1 MADNTN
7 TKPKAQSSELGAG
20 TGFTFEDM
28 AGAFFLVALLDE
40 GYAPGIE
47 NRVVAGVSFQQKAFG
62 EPLDDLIVDFRAP
75 SGDKARLSLQVKRSL
90 TISAAVS
97 NTDFREVIAN
107 SWRTLQEQAF
117 RWEQDRVGVA
127 VGDVAIDRSRAFI
140 TLAEI
145 ARASIETEH
154 FVTRFTDGGNASAEV
169 RSVKAEIEAILRNV
183 AGNDYSDADLHHFL
197 ASLVLIHFDFLH
209 DGAVDPAEA
218 MTRLRPC
225 LRGGSAD
232 QAPNLCQPCAGS
244 PAIRE
249 ASRGSTTGRAW
260 SANSRQ
266 HFHFRQQRRCV
277 LTLSA

>member
-1 MADNTN
+1 MLRDLNSPKTASGQPQPDERDEFMADNTN

-75 SGDKARLSLQVKRSL
+75 GGDKARLSLQVKRSL

-107 SWRTLQEQAF
+107 SWRTFQEQGF

-145 ARASIETEH
+145 ARAS
-154 FVTRFTDGGNASAEV
+154 S
-169 RSVKAEIEAILRNV
+169 
-183 AGNDYSDADLHHFL
+183 
-197 ASLVLIHFDFLH
+197 
-209 DGAVDPAEA
+209 
-218 MTRLRPC
+218 
-225 LRGGSAD
+225 
-232 QAPNLCQPCAGS
+232 CAGS
-244 PAIRE
+244 PNF
-249 ASRGSTTGRAW
+249 T
-260 SANSRQ
+260 
-266 HFHFRQQRRCV
+266 C
-277 LTLSA
+277 